1 TAQPVVA
8 TARLVVATARLVV
21 AIAFVGI
28 VGVASAAAGDL
39 TFSADRSSSVF
50 AEGRERIRLTG
61 NARVESAEFLIV
73 APSIEIFG
81 DDQRYLRAT
90 GGVTVIDRENDLF
103 LTSDEI
109 LIDRTDDWL
118 RASGGAYMEDRAND
132 IVVKGALI
140 QNWNA
145 INLTEISVNV
155 RIIGDD
161 YTARGQFARYRR
173 DTEILELSGNPEV
186 FWKGDEYR
194 ASRITIDLAND
205 EIEFV
210 GDVRATVRTT
220 EREERSG
227 E

>member
-1 TAQPVVA
+1 MPAVLTP
-8 TARLVVATARLVV
+8 ARLVA

-140 QNWNA
+140 QNWNR
-145 INLTEISVNV
+145 IDLTEISVNV

-173 DTEILELSGNPEV
+173 ATEVLELSGNPEV

-220 EREERSG
+220 EREERSD